1 MLRRSARGQGTT
13 LVVPRLILGPP
24 LVMVLVYLWSRAF
37 PAANI
42 NFMGVVTLQVP
53 RRLCCCC
60 PAWPARL
67 CRYLTAQSLLCNV
80 TYAGAGATCVCLSYL
95 LGALGCVHP
104 TLAHASHDV
113 RLVIKDRKSLAAE
126 LCAHAWGQG
135 YWHKRLHRHHGLHR
149 CRLVANSVV
158 TCGLS
163 ARMRGT

>member
-1 MLRRSARGQGTT
+1 MLRPSARGQGTT

-42 NFMGVVTLQVP
+42 SFMGVVTLQVP
-53 RRLCCCC
+53 RRLGCCR

-67 CRYLTAQSLLCNV
+67 RRYLTAQSLLCSV
-80 TYAGAGATCVCLSYL
+80 TCAGAGAPCACLSHPS
-95 LGALGCVHP
+95 GALGSVHP

-113 RLVIKDRKSLAAE
+113 RLVIKDRKSFAAE
-126 LCAHAWGQG
+126 LSARARGQG
-135 YWHKRLHRHHGLHR
+135 YWHPRLQR
-149 CRLVANSVV
+149 CRFVANSVV
-158 TCGLS
+158 TSGLP